1 MEQKIK
7 YQYTYFIYPYIIE
20 PNKYNKYM
28 LKLIRNPKC
37 KLKTF
42 DRIKDFDIYTYFLP
56 NIRDYMFW
64 TFGLSTQKINE
75 LQNMESKM
83 QSAILSKYPC
93 TIFEYEL
100 EKNIQG
106 KVGEQNGIFFDILK
120 MEVICFNTGICF
132 LTFKTVLN
140 GENNLDDVL
149 NFNYKFR
156 DINSNLS
163 QLREYENIRIQTSTF
178 KDIRDFSSLIKE
190 IAGNSTGAKKINVET
205 ERFITYSYV
214 CLDQNCWNESTNNT
228 VLNERFLN
236 YANIANANSK
246 TNSKVKEI
254 EQRYVKFGFTSWSA
268 VVMASDINT
277 DNYTKLPFEYENKY
291 LYHYIFN
298 IYKKIYL
305 KKLIY
310 EFNMSN
316 NFEKIKEQFI
326 NFTKFIWIQEITNN
340 ELGISIEEKERE
352 SLLLEETYLR
362 LKNKYDILYK
372 NYNIERIAKGNKII
386 AIIVIGIFIVTL
398 MNLFGK

>member
-75 LQNMESKM
+75 LQNMEGKM

-106 KVGEQNGIFFDILK
+106 KVGEQSGIFFDILK
-120 MEVICFNTGICF
+120 MEIICFNTGICF

-156 DINSNLS
+156 DINSN
-163 QLREYENIRIQTSTF
+163 ITAKRI
-178 KDIRDFSSLIKE
+178 
-190 IAGNSTGAKKINVET
+190 
-205 ERFITYSYV
+205 
-214 CLDQNCWNESTNNT
+214 
-228 VLNERFLN
+228 
-236 YANIANANSK
+236 
-246 TNSKVKEI
+246 
-254 EQRYVKFGFTSWSA
+254 
-268 VVMASDINT
+268 
-277 DNYTKLPFEYENKY
+277 
-291 LYHYIFN
+291 
-298 IYKKIYL
+298 
-305 KKLIY
+305 
-310 EFNMSN
+310 
-316 NFEKIKEQFI
+316 
-326 NFTKFIWIQEITNN
+326 
-340 ELGISIEEKERE
+340 
-352 SLLLEETYLR
+352 
-362 LKNKYDILYK
+362 
-372 NYNIERIAKGNKII
+372 
-386 AIIVIGIFIVTL
+386 
-398 MNLFGK
+398 